1 MDWTDCGADQYT
13 HLSAD
18 CCRPEPQTQSNYIQ
32 SRKHNSSL
40 IYINRHCLIFL
51 RVSCPHI
58 KELGYIHCFSYL
70 LQLSK
75 SRNGVYLLGHVID
88 GALSVQAQVPVEIE
102 EQRLAG
108 PHVHLISHK
117 EELNLQAPLVVATL
131 RAILGFSDAA
141 FRRHLKEFFP
151 ILTQLI
157 SCEHAPTEVQRTL
170 TEIFATRFGPL
181 LQAG

>member
-1 MDWTDCGADQYT
+1 M
-13 HLSAD
+13 LSVL
-18 CCRPEPQTQSNYIQ
+18 C
-32 SRKHNSSL
+32 
-40 IYINRHCLIFL
+40 
-51 RVSCPHI
+51 
-58 KELGYIHCFSYL
+58 
-70 LQLSK
+70 
-75 SRNGVYLLGHVID
+75 
-88 GALSVQAQVPVEIE
+88 VQAQVPVEIE

-117 EELNLQAPLVVATL
+117 EELSLQAPLVVATL

>member
-1 MDWTDCGADQYT
+1 MFPPPPVTVYQ
-13 HLSAD
+13 
-18 CCRPEPQTQSNYIQ
+18 P
-32 SRKHNSSL
+32 
-40 IYINRHCLIFL
+40 
-51 RVSCPHI
+51 
-58 KELGYIHCFSYL
+58 
-70 LQLSK
+70 K
-75 SRNGVYLLGHVID
+75 SF
-88 GALSVQAQVPVEIE
+88 VQAQVPVEIE
-102 EQRLAG
+102 EQRLAA

-141 FRRHLKEFFP
+141 FRRHLKDFFP

-157 SCEHAPTEVQRTL
+157 SCEHAPSEVQRTL